1 MNCRKQ
7 RATRH
12 RALMIIIGTSA
23 FMTGCMTTRVEEFKN
38 SATGIQSHESVVILE
53 ASYHTGNETEDE
65 FVDCVTSRV
74 KRGRHG
80 INVFPDEQFVDAL
93 YPWFEPRTMPA
104 GPEALPELFRRPEVE
119 KRLSESGVRYI
130 IWVRGDTEK
139 TSSGGSLS
147 CAIAPGAGGCFGL
160 AWWENDSS
168 YTAAIWDIRGG
179 KSAGEVSADVHGTSV
194 IPAFIIPL
202 PLIARTKAAACKGL
216 ARELLSFIVD
226 SDPF

>member
-1 MNCRKQ
+1 MNRKGQ
-7 RATRH
+7 RATILRTLLLI
-12 RALMIIIGTSA
+12 AGISA
-23 FMTGCMTTRVEEFKN
+23 FSTGCMTTRIEEFKN
-38 SATGIQSHESVVILE
+38 SATGIKSGESVVILE
-53 ASYHTGNETEDE
+53 ASYHTGNETEDG

-80 INVFPDEQFVDAL
+80 ITVFSDEQFVDAL
-93 YPWFEPRTMPA
+93 FPWFEPRTMPT
-104 GPEALPELFRRPEVE
+104 GPEALPELFKRPEVE

-139 TSSGGSLS
+139 SSSGGSLS

-168 YTAAIWDIRGG
+168 YAAAIWDIRGG

-226 SDPF
+226 SGPF

>member
-1 MNCRKQ
+1 MNRKGQ
-7 RATRH
+7 RATILRTLLLI
-12 RALMIIIGTSA
+12 AGIAA
-23 FMTGCMTTRVEEFKN
+23 FSTGCMTTRIEEFKN
-38 SATGIQSHESVVILE
+38 SATGIQSGESVVILE
-53 ASYHTGNETEDE
+53 ASYHTGNETEDD

-80 INVFPDEQFVDAL
+80 ITVFSDEQFVDAL
-93 YPWFEPRTMPA
+93 FPWFEPRTMPT
-104 GPEALPELFRRPEVE
+104 GPEALPELFKRPEVE
-119 KRLSESGVRYI
+119 KRLSDSGVRYI

-139 TSSGGSLS
+139 SSSGGSLS

-168 YTAAIWDIRGG
+168 YAAAIWDIRGG

-226 SDPF
+226 SGPF

>member
-1 MNCRKQ
+1 MNRKGQ
-7 RATRH
+7 RATILRTLLLI
-12 RALMIIIGTSA
+12 AGISTFS
-23 FMTGCMTTRVEEFKN
+23 TGCMTTRIEEFKN
-38 SATGIQSHESVVILE
+38 SATGIKSGESVVILE
-53 ASYHTGNETEDE
+53 ASYHTGNETEDG

-80 INVFPDEQFVDAL
+80 ITVFSDEQFVDAL
-93 YPWFEPRTMPA
+93 FPWFEPRTMPT
-104 GPEALPELFRRPEVE
+104 GPEALPELFKRPEVE

-139 TSSGGSLS
+139 SSSGGSLS

-168 YTAAIWDIRGG
+168 YAAAIWDIRGG

-226 SDPF
+226 SGPF

>member
-1 MNCRKQ
+1 MNRKGQ
-7 RATRH
+7 RATILRTLLLI
-12 RALMIIIGTSA
+12 AGIAA
-23 FMTGCMTTRVEEFKN
+23 FSTGCMTTRIEEFKN
-38 SATGIQSHESVVILE
+38 SATGIQSGESVVILE
-53 ASYHTGNETEDE
+53 ASYHTGNETEDG

-80 INVFPDEQFVDAL
+80 ITVFSDEQFVDAL
-93 YPWFEPRTMPA
+93 FPWFEPRTMPT
-104 GPEALPELFRRPEVE
+104 GPEALPELFKRPEVE
-119 KRLSESGVRYI
+119 KRLSDSGVRYI

-139 TSSGGSLS
+139 SSSGGSLS

-168 YTAAIWDIRGG
+168 YAAAIWDIRGG

-226 SDPF
+226 SGPF